1 MKIKPP
7 STPWLLMAILLV
19 FSSGL
24 IASADLQRQKNQPQP
39 QKGTPIYIPNEV
51 KSVMLQGMPERQAR
65 LDIPFT
71 VTHNLFLPAQ
81 SGFHTVF
88 FLKIKNGELGY
99 HPAAA
104 EKTEGKNEP
113 KPQETQAQPAT
124 GPQLQATFNVFLM
137 FNVLEGGQTKTLRE
151 VYIPCNIM
159 VAQEGFDPEKEDY
172 YTFGYPLPAGNY
184 LLAVALTS
192 LDLKKI
198 GVQYYEFS
206 LPDPASFTDTMETTP
221 IFFVKSMERIEAPEM
236 RPTLHKDYFTYSVLK
251 IVPNVD
257 RVFAVGE
264 NLDIFFFILGAQPT
278 AEQKY
283 NIETNYEVKQNDELA
298 IRWAPG
304 SYDSPLISQPLPL
317 QQTVIIKK
325 GEEQRQETR
334 DLPAGKYVLGIQ
346 VQDKVSGKTL
356 TKTIDFEV
364 R

>member
-1 MKIKPP
+1 MKIKPL
-7 STPWLLMAILLV
+7 STPWLLVAVLLV
-19 FSSGL
+19 FCSGL
-24 IASADLQRQKNQPQP
+24 IASPDLQRQKNQPQP
-39 QKGTPIYIPNEV
+39 QKGTPIYIPDEV
-51 KSVMLQGMPERQAR
+51 KSVMLEGMPARQAR

-71 VTHNLFLPAQ
+71 ISHNLFLPAQ

-88 FLKIKNGELGY
+88 FLKIKNAELDY
-99 HPAAA
+99 HPAAP
-104 EKTEGKNEP
+104 EKTEAKNNLSS
-113 KPQETQAQPAT
+113 QETQAQPAA
-124 GPQLQATFNVFLM
+124 GPQLQAAFNVFLM
-137 FNVLEGGQTKTLRE
+137 FNLLEGGRSKTFRE
-151 VYIPCNIM
+151 VYIPCNIT
-159 VAQEGFDPEKEDY
+159 VPQEAFDAEKEDY
-172 YTFGYPLPAGNY
+172 YTFGYPLPAGQY
-184 LLAVALTS
+184 LLGVALTS

-206 LPDPASFTDTMETTP
+206 LPDPASFKETMETTP
-221 IFFVKSMERIEAPEM
+221 IFFVKTMERMDAPEM
-236 RPTLHKDYFTYSVLK
+236 RPALHKDYFTYSVLK
-251 IVPNVD
+251 IVPNLE

-264 NLDIFFFILGAQPT
+264 NLDIFFFIFGAQPT

-304 SYDSPLISQPLPL
+304 IYDSPLISQPLPL
-317 QQTVIIKK
+317 KQTVIIKK
-325 GEEQRQETR
+325 GEEQREETR

>member
-7 STPWLLMAILLV
+7 FVPWLLVAILLV
-19 FSSGL
+19 FSAGL
-24 IASADLQRQKNQPQP
+24 FASPDLQRQKNQPQP

-51 KSVMLQGMPERQAR
+51 KTVMLQGMPERQAR

-71 VTHNLFLPAQ
+71 VTHNIFLPAQ

-88 FLKIKNGELGY
+88 FLKIKNAELDY
-99 HPAAA
+99 HPAVA
-104 EKTEGKNEP
+104 EKKEAKNESN
-113 KPQETQAQPAT
+113 PQETQAQPSSES
-124 GPQLQATFNVFLM
+124 QLQATFNVFLM
-137 FNVLEGGQTKTLRE
+137 FNILEAGQTKTLRE

-159 VAQEGFDPEKEDY
+159 VPQGALDPEKEDY
-172 YTFGYPLPAGNY
+172 YTFGYPLAAGNY
-184 LLAVALTS
+184 LLAVAITS

-198 GVQYYEFS
+198 GLQYYEFS

-221 IFFVKSMERIEAPEM
+221 IFFVKSMERIDAPEM

-251 IVPNVD
+251 IFPNVE
-257 RVFAVGE
+257 RIFAVGE
-264 NLDIFFFILGAQPT
+264 NLDIFFFILGAQPA

-304 SYDSPLISQPLPL
+304 TYDSPLISQPLPL

-346 VQDKVSGKTL
+346 IQDKVSGKTL
-356 TKTIDFEV
+356 SKTVDFEV